1 MTPSSLLRRAVS
13 AFCVLAMVL
22 FLAGSAQPDESG
34 YKPRPGQAGKDVIW
48 LPTEQAVVGKMLDLA
63 GVTSRDYLID
73 LGSGDGRTVI
83 AAAKRGANAL
93 GVEYNPELVSL
104 AQRNAS
110 REGVADRAKLV
121 QADLFNVDL
130 SRATVITMF
139 LLPDINMRLR
149 PIILSLRPGTR
160 IVTNS
165 FDMGD
170 WRPDAYADADD
181 DCPLYCTAYLWVVPA
196 RVEGAWKLPE
206 GELMLGQDY
215 QAVSG
220 VLPLGFR
227 AGAHL
232 EGHPAWRPANVHG
245 GRNAICGQGRRQQ
258 HGGDGKQRRQ
268 HEAMARDQ
276 DGRACERLEVGANS
290 PWVLMRY
297 AVCCRREALAGCF
310 CAICGRDRPCYN
322 LCSVRCDAPGC
333 LSAAAG
339 KAGPGVKVDQE
350 GAAVGGDYRVA
361 AVYLKP
367 YSLRRPPCD
376 RTQVGQPVG
385 PIPVS
390 RRCRTPRS
398 SRCVCRRT

>member
-1 MTPSSLLRRAVS
+1 MTPLSLLRRAVS
-13 AFCVLAMVL
+13 AFCLLAIIL

-63 GVTSRDYLID
+63 GVSSRDYLID

-110 REGVADRAKLV
+110 REGVADRAKFV

-165 FDMGD
+165 FDLGD

-206 GELMLGQDY
+206 GELMLSQDF

-220 VLPLGFR
+220 VLRSASGQARISKATLRGDRLTFT
-227 AGAHL
+227 AG
-232 EGHPAWRPANVHG
+232 ET
-245 GRNAICGQGRRQQ
+245 Q
-258 HGGDGKQRRQ
+258 
-268 HEAMARDQ
+268 
-276 DGRACERLEVGANS
+276 
-290 PWVLMRY
+290 Y
-297 AVCCRREALAGCF
+297 AVRVDGSSMEGTASKDGSTKQWRATRTGEFA
-310 CAICGRDRPCYN
+310 
-322 LCSVRCDAPGC
+322 
-333 LSAAAG
+333 SA
-339 KAGPGVKVDQE
+339 
-350 GAAVGGDYRVA
+350 
-361 AVYLKP
+361 
-367 YSLRRPPCD
+367 
-376 RTQVGQPVG
+376 
-385 PIPVS
+385 S
-390 RRCRTPRS
+390 R
-398 SRCVCRRT
+398 